1 MCSNNK
7 ELIDYLKNKNKIK
20 TSKVEKAFRNV
31 DRKEFTQENR
41 AYEDRPQPLLENST
55 ISAPHM
61 VAINTEL
68 LEIDQKNKVLELGS
82 GSGYQLAILAQLSE
96 EVIGVERI
104 KTLVE
109 SSRQKLA
116 KYDNVTIKHED
127 GLKHVEENFDRILYS
142 FSIDQEE
149 FERAKNLLKPE
160 GILVAPVKKDKHQE
174 ILKYCSGSTESH
186 GKVRFVPK
194 KEGKE

>member
-7 ELIDYLKNKNKIK
+7 ELIEYLKNKNKIK
-20 TSKVEKAFRNV
+20 TAKVEKAFRNV
-31 DRKEFTQENR
+31 DRKDFVPENR
-41 AYEDRPQPLLENST
+41 AYKDRAQPLLENST

-68 LEIDQKNKVLELGS
+68 LEINKKNKVLELGS
-82 GSGYQLAILAQLSE
+82 GSGYQLAILAHLSE
-96 EVIGVERI
+96 EAIGVERI

-109 SSRQKLA
+109 HSKQNLA
-116 KYDNVTIKHED
+116 KYENITINHGD
-127 GLKHVEENFDRILYS
+127 GLKSVEENFDRILYS

-149 FERAKNLLKPE
+149 FERAKKCLKPE
-160 GILVAPVKKDKHQE
+160 GILVAPVEKEKHQE
-174 ILKYCSGSTESH
+174 ILKYSSGRTKSH